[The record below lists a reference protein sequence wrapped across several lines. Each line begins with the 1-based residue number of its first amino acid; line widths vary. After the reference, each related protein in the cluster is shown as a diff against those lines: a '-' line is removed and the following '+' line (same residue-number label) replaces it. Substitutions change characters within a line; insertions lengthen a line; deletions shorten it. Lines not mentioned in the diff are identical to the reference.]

1 MSKIARTIRHAKSA
15 CASRLTIAT
24 LTVLMGGAAASAG
37 SPAVSGDIEYGYW
50 GNAKRTEVSEA
61 VMKAF
66 HTAFP
71 DANVRGIVAE
81 YRSYIERLTV
91 QAAAGELPCVTQT
104 QSTFLT
110 TYASR
115 NVLMPLDDLVK
126 SGAIDVSGIP
136 AEVLDIGKYDG
147 KLYMVPAGT
156 FVKLIAYNHGLT
168 QKYGIEDPAKKT
180 DFNSFKQWLIDA
192 QKKLPKGV
200 FATEANGANLFTL
213 DSWIAG
219 HGQSISKDGKL
230 GFDKD
235 VIRDYLAFWKD
246 LHDAG
251 TVVPADRLDEQLGA
265 FELRPLSTGQAIAAT
280 RDIPN
285 IAQSK
290 EVLEKAGLPA
300 DIRFIRNPANQGAKS
315 GNVPGANGLSISTS
329 CNNVPTASAF
339 INFFVN
345 DPKAAVAYRSSN
357 GIVASKSSADALLA
371 DKDTPEAVRVS
382 LKVNEEVVADD
393 DLAAAS
399 YPSGYQALQDPLRR
413 AYEGVML
420 NGVSPTDAA
429 ERFFKDAG
437 RALR

>member
-1 MSKIARTIRHAKSA
+1 MFKIGLNEKKFCTSHLAIGAVA
-15 CASRLTIAT
+15 AT
-24 LTVLMGGAAASAG
+24 LLGGLPANAEPSAAT
-37 SPAVSGDIEYGYW
+37 GDIEYGYW
-50 GNAKRTEVSEA
+50 GNAKRTVVTEA
-61 VMKAF
+61 VISAF
-66 HTAFP
+66 HAKYP
-71 DANVRGIVAE
+71 EANVRGIVAE

-115 NVLMPLDDLVK
+115 DVLIPLDELVA

-156 FVKLIAYNHGLT
+156 FVKLIAYNHGLA
-168 QKYGIEDPAKKT
+168 QKYGIEDPAKRT
-180 DFNSFKQWLIDA
+180 DFNTFKQWLINA
-192 QKKLPKGV
+192 QAKLPKGV
-200 FATEANGANLFTL
+200 YATEANGANLFTL

-230 GFDKD
+230 GFDQK
-235 VIRDYLAFWKD
+235 VIADYLGFWKE

-251 TVVPADRLDEQLGA
+251 AVVPADRLDEQLGA
-265 FELRPLSTGQAIAAT
+265 FELRPLSTGQALTAT

-285 IAQSK
+285 VAQSK
-290 EVLEKAGLPA
+290 DVLEKAGLPSE
-300 DIRFIRNPANQGAKS
+300 IRFFRNPVEAVAKS
-315 GNVPGANGLSISTS
+315 GNVPGANGLSISAS

-339 INFFVN
+339 VDFFVN
-345 DPKAAVAYRSSN
+345 DPTAAIAYQSSN
-357 GIVASKSSADALLA
+357 GVVASKSGSAALLA
-371 DKDTPEAVRVS
+371 DKATPEAVRAS
-382 LKVNEEVVADD
+382 LRVNEEVVADD

-429 ERFFKDAG
+429 ERFFRDAS